1 MILVVTALFAI
12 AIAAVAIA
20 LGLVTGDSEVMQS
33 LFGVLFI
40 GLFMS
45 SAFFP
50 PADMDGWYRAAAAH
64 SPLTTL
70 VDGMRGPAAGQ
81 LSGRGPAE
89 AVGVA
94 AICCVV
100 GVALALGAL
109 RGRGTAAS

>member
-1 MILVVTALFAI
+1 
-12 AIAAVAIA
+12 
-20 LGLVTGDSEVMQS
+20 MQS

-50 PADMDGWYRAAAAH
+50 PASMRGWYRAAAQH

-70 VDGMRGPAAGQ
+70 ADGMRGPVVGQ
-81 LSGRGPAE
+81 LSGGGPGD

-109 RGRGTAAS
+109 RGRGRGTS